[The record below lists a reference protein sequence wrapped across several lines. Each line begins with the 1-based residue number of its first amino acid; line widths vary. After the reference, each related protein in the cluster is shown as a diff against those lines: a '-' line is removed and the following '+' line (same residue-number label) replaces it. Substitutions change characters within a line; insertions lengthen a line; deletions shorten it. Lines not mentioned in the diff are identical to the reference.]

1 MAPTNLIEEIIDWL
15 YSQQLQVDEHWSYL
29 LPTGFTWWADQYAQT
44 VEMVREEKGP
54 NGETGYLI
62 CVRTELL
69 RDLDLTDEAL
79 TEINAFPMRC
89 ASMAGPVYDVETR
102 RLDLWS
108 LVRVTDDNGSWMRYL
123 LGAAAVTQLAEARI
137 MAPVLAGAVGALPA
151 TSEHPE
157 AGQRIVPD
165 EMAFAAGTFVT
176 SGDEPCAWPEAEFRE
191 IATHYMNLPPAV
203 SATAG
208 ERGFTVEFPF
218 GEKTSLTQVLGD
230 QAHPLYGNGLLVL
243 QQFPVDVDGEP
254 LSEPDGIRLALSL
267 NAADLTRRLTGYG
280 LGSYVFSDGMI
291 HFTGFI
297 PNALHKHGLLP
308 KLYYSCAARAQ
319 AMEAR
324 FVENDWDADAY
335 TVDPEVFARRQQQR
349 KETQPVVERPMRG
362 CPMMQAKAE
371 GR

>member
-1 MAPTNLIEEIIDWL
+1 MAPTNVIEEIIDWL
-15 YSQQLQVDEHWSYL
+15 YSQQLRIDEQWSYL

-54 NGETGYLI
+54 NGETGYLL

-69 RDLDLTDEAL
+69 RDLELTDQAL
-79 TEINAFPMRC
+79 TEINAFTMRC
-89 ASMAGPVYDVETR
+89 ASMAGPVYDVEAR

-137 MAPVLAGAVGALPA
+137 MAPVLADAVGALPA

-157 AGQRIVPD
+157 SGQRIVPD
-165 EMAFAAGTFVT
+165 EMAFAAGMFVT
-176 SGDEPCAWPEAEFRE
+176 SGDEPCAWPESEFRE
-191 IATHYMNLPPAV
+191 VASQYVSRPPAL

-208 ERGFTVEFPF
+208 GRWLTVEFPF
-218 GEKTSLTQVLGD
+218 GERTSITQVLGD
-230 QAHPLYGNGLLVL
+230 QSHPLYGNGLLVL
-243 QQFPVDVDGEP
+243 QRFPVDVGGAA
-254 LSEPDGIRLALSL
+254 LSEADGIRLALSL
-267 NAADLTRRLTGYG
+267 NAADLTSTLTGYG
-280 LGSYVFSDGMI
+280 LGSYVYSDGMI

-297 PNALHKHGLLP
+297 PNALHKPGLLP
-308 KLYYSCAARAQ
+308 ALYFSCAARAR

-324 FVENDWDADAY
+324 FVENDWEPEAY
-335 TVDPEVFARRQQQR
+335 TVDPEVYARRQQQR
-349 KETQPVVERPMRG
+349 KENQPVIERPMRG
-362 CPMMQAKAE
+362 CPMMQARSE